1 MRDHREFLSRCRKL
15 LPDEVGTVP
24 GPSLPLS
31 VLVLSM
37 ALGFA
42 FPAEGQLRFVPSVG
56 AYAPLSDLGEI
67 RDREGV
73 TFMEAGKRVS
83 TLAFG
88 GGVELGPIR
97 GLANLRA
104 EAAYATASNVPIRSM
119 GCPECGLRSTLLV
132 GSASVVLRP
141 FMDLMVVQPYLVLG
155 GGVKRYDF
163 DPREMTG
170 PGGGDYFQDQ
180 TRPSVQVGG
189 GVQFHLGALRPRL
202 EMSAHFSRFEP
213 GREDPG
219 VEGSDGRQTSLFV
232 MLGLPMGGG

>member
-1 MRDHREFLSRCRKL
+1 MRDHLEFLSRCRKL
-15 LPDEVGTVP
+15 LPGEVGRVAI
-24 GPSLPLS
+24 PSLPF
-31 VLVLSM
+31 
-37 ALGFA
+37 FA
-42 FPAEGQLRFVPSVG
+42 FALSITLVSVSPAEGQLRFVPSVG
-56 AYAPLSDLGEI
+56 AYAPLSDLGEV
-67 RDREGV
+67 RDQEGG

-119 GCPECGLRSTLLV
+119 ECPECGLRSTLLV
-132 GSASVVLRP
+132 GSASLVLRP
-141 FMDLMVVQPYLVLG
+141 FMDLMVAQPYLVLG

-170 PGGGDYFQDQ
+170 LGAGDYFRDQ
-180 TRPSVQVGG
+180 TRPSFHLGG

-202 EMSAHFSRFEP
+202 ELSAHFSRFEP

-219 VEGSDGRQTSLFV
+219 VQGSDDRQNSLFL
-232 MLGLPMGGG
+232 MFGLPMGGG

>member
-15 LPDEVGTVP
+15 LPDEVGRVP
-24 GPSLPLS
+24 RPSFPFF
-31 VLVLSM
+31 VIALSM
-37 ALGFA
+37 ALGLA
-42 FPAEGQLRFVPSVG
+42 LPAEGQLRFVPSVG
-56 AYAPLSDLGEI
+56 AYAPLSDLGEV
-67 RDREGV
+67 RDQEGV

-104 EAAYATASNVPIRSM
+104 EAAYATASDVPIRSM
-119 GCPECGLRSTLLV
+119 GCPDCGLRSTLLV

-141 FMDLMVVQPYLVLG
+141 FMDLMVAQPYLVLG
-155 GGVKRYDF
+155 AGVKRYDF
-163 DPREMTG
+163 DPREMTNSG
-170 PGGGDYFQDQ
+170 ADYFRDQ
-180 TRPSVQVGG
+180 TRPSIQVGS
-189 GVQFHLGALRPRL
+189 GVQFHMGALRPRL
-202 EMSAHFSRFEP
+202 EISAHFSRFEP

-219 VEGSDGRQTSLFV
+219 VQGSDDRQTSLFL